1 MNIVQNNIT
10 IFCNNKEYKIHKKRE
25 KEKESILCMIEIYC
39 KHNHK
44 EYHKNYNKTFGS
56 KNICRE
62 CEEIYHY
69 ACERTDRCRFIE
81 TKTFCSACPSPCY
94 KKDMK
99 EKIKKINAFSEKRML
114 FYRPITAL
122 KHIFVMIKHNFNK
135 NKKLDFKGAI

>member
-10 IFCNNKEYKIHKKRE
+10 IFCNNKEYKINKKRE

-81 TKTFCSACPSPCY
+81 TKTFCSACKTHCYETTYRERIREIMRYGGPRLLFDSP
-94 KKDMK
+94 MMVLRHMFIEWK
-99 EKIKKINAFSEKRML
+99 EKHAQ
-114 FYRPITAL
+114 
-122 KHIFVMIKHNFNK
+122 
-135 NKKLDFKGAI
+135 